1 MHMSLS
7 HQKHASALTV
17 GWMEYCRVKHSHCYA
32 RGSQPHHPVGES
44 ISPVI
49 FMDFDFRP
57 RMSAYAF
64 TNSCNYCSDYID
76 RFSYGHDGSF
86 YVSFE
91 RGSAK
96 FIIEHFNNDYETVI
110 YEDRFSS
117 FKVKCMMVEGD
128 IRNGSLEFLIKTEFG
143 EIFDVSIK
151 R

>member
-1 MHMSLS
+1 
-7 HQKHASALTV
+7 
-17 GWMEYCRVKHSHCYA
+17 MEYYSVKHSHCYA
-32 RGSQPHHPVGES
+32 RGSQPHHLIGES

-64 TNSCNYCSDYID
+64 ANSCTTCSDYID

-86 YVSFE
+86 NVSFA

-96 FIIEHFNNDYETVI
+96 LTIEHFNNDYETVI

-117 FKVKCMMVEGD
+117 FKVQCVIVEGL
-128 IRNGSLEFLIKTEFG
+128 IERGSLDFLIKTEFG
-143 EIFDVSIK
+143 EIFNVSVK
-151 R
+151 K